1 MTTYNTIIIGGGPAG
16 YHAALMLAKFDKT
29 VALFEKH
36 KVGGVC
42 LHEGCIP
49 TKTFLKNAKIYY
61 EITKDNGQLYNHEVT
76 MNNKSSVVNSLYKGL
91 SNRIKHAGVILQY
104 GEAKIVG
111 KQNLLFE
118 VALDGNTYYAE
129 HVIVATGSRNKIP
142 DISGL
147 TEAIEN
153 NNAIFST
160 EFLDMSSISESI
172 TIIGGGVVGVEF
184 ATFLAEIGTDV
195 TIIEGFGE
203 ILNETFDLEVI
214 ELIKND
220 LLNKGVKI
228 ITNALVEEIDANSVI
243 YSVNGDYDE
252 VSAEKIIVACGRIG
266 NVEQLGLEMIG
277 VKTNKNFIVVDEYCQ
292 TNIDGIY
299 ACGDI
304 NGCFMLAHI
313 AYKEAEVA
321 VNNIINNRMQ
331 MKYNA
336 VPSVVFTNPEAASAG
351 LTEQQCQTN
360 NIRYYVKSC
369 GMNYSSRFLIEAGS
383 SQGICKLLFNEKDIL
398 IGGQIVGNGAAELI
412 FPLAD
417 MIAQEEDIYSIQNKI
432 YPHPSICEVIKEAV
446 TL

>member
-153 NNAIFST
+153 NNAI
-160 EFLDMSSISESI
+160 
-172 TIIGGGVVGVEF
+172 
-184 ATFLAEIGTDV
+184 
-195 TIIEGFGE
+195 
-203 ILNETFDLEVI
+203 
-214 ELIKND
+214 
-220 LLNKGVKI
+220 
-228 ITNALVEEIDANSVI
+228 SV
-243 YSVNGDYDE
+243 
-252 VSAEKIIVACGRIG
+252 
-266 NVEQLGLEMIG
+266 Q
-277 VKTNKNFIVVDEYCQ
+277 NF
-292 TNIDGIY
+292 
-299 ACGDI
+299 
-304 NGCFMLAHI
+304 
-313 AYKEAEVA
+313 
-321 VNNIINNRMQ
+321 
-331 MKYNA
+331 
-336 VPSVVFTNPEAASAG
+336 
-351 LTEQQCQTN
+351 
-360 NIRYYVKSC
+360 
-369 GMNYSSRFLIEAGS
+369 
-383 SQGICKLLFNEKDIL
+383 
-398 IGGQIVGNGAAELI
+398 
-412 FPLAD
+412 
-417 MIAQEEDIYSIQNKI
+417 
-432 YPHPSICEVIKEAV
+432 
-446 TL
+446 